1 MRCIKTV
8 RSKFYFNVISY
19 LTKMERLFI
28 LAISI
33 YILMLDEDNQTIRS
47 ELIWRNH
54 RIPINTINLYEKM
67 LMG

>member
-1 MRCIKTV
+1 MRFIKAV

-47 ELIWRNH
+47 ELI
-54 RIPINTINLYEKM
+54 
-67 LMG
+67 